1 MESYDTNGAPEIT
14 STIPTG
20 LIEDPSPKIEEKNIG
35 QNQMAE
41 FSTALDDVVP
51 PGPSMQM
58 QDMAFGSVNSGSPA
72 SFAAPPKE
80 AHAKPAGRNI
90 PFGLTPEQ
98 YMAALAG
105 LAAVVATSKPVQE
118 KVAQFLP
125 NVEAGSLGAMAVTA
139 VIAAL
144 VFFLAHRFLN

>member
-1 MESYDTNGAPEIT
+1 MESFDASGSTDIT
-14 STIPTG
+14 SSIPTG
-20 LIEDPSPKIEEKNIG
+20 LLEDTQNNGEKNIG

-58 QDMAFGSVNSGSPA
+58 QDMAFGSVNAGSPSSIA
-72 SFAAPPKE
+72 SPPQ
-80 AHAKPAGRNI
+80 AQQQQAGRKI

-98 YMAALAG
+98 YMALLAG

-118 KVAQFLP
+118 KVAQFMP
-125 NVEAGSLGAMAVTA
+125 NVEAGSVSAMAVTA
-139 VIAAL
+139 ALAAL

>member
-1 MESYDTNGAPEIT
+1 MESFDASGSTDIT
-14 STIPTG
+14 SSIPTG
-20 LIEDPSPKIEEKNIG
+20 LLEDTSNNEEKNIG

-41 FSTALDDVVP
+41 FSTSLDDVVP

-58 QDMAFGSVNSGSPA
+58 QDMAFGSVNAGSPSA
-72 SFAAPPKE
+72 IGAPPQSQQQQQ
-80 AHAKPAGRNI
+80 AGRKI

-98 YMAALAG
+98 YMALLAG

-118 KVAQFLP
+118 KVAQFMP
-125 NVEAGSLGAMAVTA
+125 NVEAGSVSAMAVTA
-139 VIAAL
+139 ALAAL

>member
-1 MESYDTNGAPEIT
+1 MESFDASGSTDIT
-14 STIPTG
+14 SVIPTG
-20 LIEDPSPKIEEKNIG
+20 LLEEPLNNGEKNIG

-58 QDMAFGSVNSGSPA
+58 QDMAFGSVAG
-72 SFAAPPKE
+72 PPQTQQQQ
-80 AHAKPAGRNI
+80 AQQPAGRKI

-98 YMAALAG
+98 YMALLAG
-105 LAAVVATSKPVQE
+105 IAAVVATSKPIQE
-118 KVAQFLP
+118 KVAQFMP
-125 NVEAGSLGAMAVTA
+125 NLVEGSVSAMAVTA
-139 VIAAL
+139 ALAAL

>member
-1 MESYDTNGAPEIT
+1 MEAFDANGSTDIT
-14 STIPTG
+14 SAIPTG
-20 LIEDPSPKIEEKNIG
+20 LIEEEKNIG

-72 SFAAPPKE
+72 SLAAPPQ
-80 AHAKPAGRNI
+80 AQQQQAAGRKI
-90 PFGLTPEQ
+90 PFGLTMEQ
-98 YMAALAG
+98 YMALLAG
-105 LAAVVATSKPVQE
+105 LAAVVATSKPVQD
-118 KVAQFLP
+118 KVAQFMP
-125 NVEAGSLGAMAVTA
+125 NVEAGSMSAMAITA
-139 VIAAL
+139 ALAAL

>member
-1 MESYDTNGAPEIT
+1 MESFDASGSTDIT
-14 STIPTG
+14 SVIPTG
-20 LIEDPSPKIEEKNIG
+20 LLEEPLNNGEKNIG

-58 QDMAFGSVNSGSPA
+58 QDMAFGPVAG
-72 SFAAPPKE
+72 PPQTQQQQQPQQSTNRK
-80 AHAKPAGRNI
+80 I

-98 YMAALAG
+98 YMALLAG
-105 LAAVVATSKPVQE
+105 LAAVVATSKPIQE
-118 KVAQFLP
+118 KVAQFMP
-125 NVEAGSLGAMAVTA
+125 NLVEGSVSAMAVTA
-139 VIAAL
+139 ALAAL

>member
-1 MESYDTNGAPEIT
+1 METFDASGSTDIT
-14 STIPTG
+14 SSIPTG
-20 LIEDPSPKIEEKNIG
+20 LIEEEKNIG

-58 QDMAFGSVNSGSPA
+58 QDMAFGSVNAGSPA
-72 SFAAPPKE
+72 SIATPPQ
-80 AHAKPAGRNI
+80 AQQQAGRKI

-98 YMAALAG
+98 YMALLAG

-118 KVAQFLP
+118 KVTQFLP
-125 NVEAGSLGAMAVTA
+125 NLEPGSVSAMAVTA
-139 VIAAL
+139 ALAAL

>member
-1 MESYDTNGAPEIT
+1 MESFDASGSTDIT
-14 STIPTG
+14 SSIPTG
-20 LIEDPSPKIEEKNIG
+20 LLEDTQNNGEKNIG

-58 QDMAFGSVNSGSPA
+58 QDMAFGSVNAGSP
-72 SFAAPPKE
+72 SSIAAPPQ
-80 AHAKPAGRNI
+80 AQQQQAGRKI

-98 YMAALAG
+98 YMALLAG

-118 KVAQFLP
+118 KVAQFMP
-125 NVEAGSLGAMAVTA
+125 SVEAGSVSAMAVTA
-139 VIAAL
+139 ALAAL

>member
-1 MESYDTNGAPEIT
+1 MESFDASGSTDIT
-14 STIPTG
+14 SSIPTG
-20 LIEDPSPKIEEKNIG
+20 LIDDPSNNGEKNIG

-41 FSTALDDVVP
+41 FSTALDDVIP

-58 QDMAFGSVNSGSPA
+58 QDMAFGSVNAGSPSA
-72 SFAAPPKE
+72 IAAPPQGQQQQ
-80 AHAKPAGRNI
+80 AAGRKI

-98 YMAALAG
+98 YMALLAG

-118 KVAQFLP
+118 KVAQFMP
-125 NVEAGSLGAMAVTA
+125 NVEAGSVSAMAVTA
-139 VIAAL
+139 ALAAL

>member
-1 MESYDTNGAPEIT
+1 MESFDASG
-14 STIPTG
+14 STDIASSIPTG
-20 LIEDPSPKIEEKNIG
+20 LLEEPLNNGEKNIG

-58 QDMAFGSVNSGSPA
+58 QDMAFGSVNAGSPA
-72 SFAAPPKE
+72 SLGAPPQ
-80 AHAKPAGRNI
+80 AQQQSAGRKI

-98 YMAALAG
+98 YMALLAG
-105 LAAVVATSKPVQE
+105 LAAVVATSKPIQE
-118 KVAQFLP
+118 KVAQFMP
-125 NVEAGSLGAMAVTA
+125 NLVEGSVSAMAVTA
-139 VIAAL
+139 ALAAL